1 MKGDLR
7 LLISF
12 PGGKRVNANYKGFT
26 VKTDQPGGEGGENS
40 APSPFD
46 LFLCSIGTCAGFYVL
61 DFCQERKIP
70 YEGIELSLT
79 TEKNQ
84 TKGLI
89 GKIVIEIKL
98 PAEFPEK
105 YREAVIRVAN
115 LCTVKKHLANP
126 PEFQIYTSNK

>member
-1 MKGDLR
+1 MQ
-7 LLISF
+7 ICF
-12 PGGKRVNANYKGFT
+12 PGGKRVDALYKGFT
-26 VKTDQPGGEGGENS
+26 VITDQPEAGGGENS

-70 YEGIELSLT
+70 YQDIELALS
-79 TEKNQ
+79 TERNQ
-84 TKGLI
+84 EKGLI
-89 GKIVIEIKL
+89 GKINIEVKL

-105 YREAVIRVAN
+105 YREAVIRAAN

-126 PEFQIYTSNK
+126 PEFQIYVTNK